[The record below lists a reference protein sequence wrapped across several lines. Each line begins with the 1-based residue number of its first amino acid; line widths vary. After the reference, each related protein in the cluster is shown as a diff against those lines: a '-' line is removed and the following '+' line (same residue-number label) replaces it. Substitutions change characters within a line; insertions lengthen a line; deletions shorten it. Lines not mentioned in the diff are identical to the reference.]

1 MGITK
6 TEIQAH
12 YIQPKNDGL
21 ALLPV
26 NYKDEADY
34 KYQSTSLSFYKYA
47 KDKTNLTFYTDPEV
61 LYEQRSVEWFG
72 PVILITSSL
81 ITQNPE
87 IISITCGVISSYLT
101 DFFKGQKMPEVS
113 VKVVYKETETEK
125 TTEIEYK
132 GSGEDLSKLQE
143 AILEVAKK

>member
-6 TEIQAH
+6 KEIRAKH
-12 YIQPKNDGL
+12 IQSKTDGI

-26 NYKDEADY
+26 NYKDEDNY
-34 KYQSTSLSFYKYA
+34 KYQSTSLSFFKYA
-47 KDKTNLTFYTDPEV
+47 KDKTEVAFYTDPEV

-81 ITQNPE
+81 LSQNPE
-87 IISITCGVISSYLT
+87 IVSITCGVISSYLT
-101 DFFKGQKMPEVS
+101 DFFKGQKKPEVS
-113 VKVVYKETETEK
+113 VKVIYKETETEK
-125 TTEIEYK
+125 TTEIEYQ
-132 GSGEDLSKLQE
+132 GNGEDLSKLQQ

>member
-6 TEIQAH
+6 KEITVNHIKA
-12 YIQPKNDGL
+12 KTDGIT
-21 ALLPV
+21 LLPI
-26 NYKDEADY
+26 NYREEEDY
-34 KYQSTSLSFYKYA
+34 KYQSTSLSFFKYA
-47 KDKTNLTFYTDPEV
+47 KDKTEITFYTDPEI

-81 ITQNPE
+81 ISQNPE
-87 IISITCGVISSYLT
+87 IVSITCGVISNYLT
-101 DFFKGQKMPEVS
+101 DFFKGQKNPEVS
-113 VKVVYKETETEK
+113 LKVVYRETEK
-125 TTEIEYK
+125 EKITEIEYQ